1 MLRNITLLTTALLF
15 VASVTFGAASEELAA
30 AAQAGKVAFVLM
42 YDASATG
49 LDEARQMSTE
59 AVRRVPGSVAIELD
73 RGDPANA
80 EIVTK
85 YRLLTVPVPVILV
98 ASANG
103 IITGGAVAVPAN
115 IEPLVKLVPSPK
127 KAEIIHALSEG
138 NVVFITAS
146 RKDMVSTATV
156 NGACAAACQQMAGK
170 SVQITVD
177 MDDPAETGFLTE
189 MKVNLQS
196 TEPVTL
202 VANAK
207 GQISGMYTGAV
218 QVTDLVTA
226 ATKTVGG
233 CCPSTVAKPDAS
245 CAPTQ
250 KK

>member
-1 MLRNITLLTTALLF
+1 MIRNITLLTTALLLI
-15 VASVTFGAASEELAA
+15 ASATLGAAREELAA
-30 AAQAGKVAFVLM
+30 AAQAGKVSFVLV

-49 LDEARQMSTE
+49 LDQARQLSAE
-59 AVRRVPGSVAIELD
+59 AVLRVPGSVAIELD

-80 EIVTK
+80 EFVGK
-85 YRLLTVPVPVILV
+85 YRLATAPVPVILV
-98 ASANG
+98 TSANG
-103 IITGGAVAVPAN
+103 VITGGALAV
-115 IEPLVKLVPSPK
+115 EGMLEQLVKLVPSPK

-138 NVVFITAS
+138 NAVFITVS

-156 NGACAAACQQMAGK
+156 NNACAAACQQMAGK
-170 SVQITVD
+170 SMQITID
-177 MDDPAETGFLTE
+177 MDDPAETRFLTE

-202 VANAK
+202 VANAQ
-207 GQISGMYTGAV
+207 GQISGIYTGAL

-226 ATKTVGG
+226 ATKKVGG

-250 KK
+250 NK